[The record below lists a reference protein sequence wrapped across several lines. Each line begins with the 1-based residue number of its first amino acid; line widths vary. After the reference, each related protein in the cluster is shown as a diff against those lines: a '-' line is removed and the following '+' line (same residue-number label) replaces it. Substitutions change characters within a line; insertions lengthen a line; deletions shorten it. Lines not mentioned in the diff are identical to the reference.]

1 MPFLL
6 HVSLLDFHGERQQAW
21 LGIAQLRP
29 QLLPQPGAP
38 VPDAWCLPSR
48 LLLPLA
54 LQDRL
59 KRLPP
64 EQRARE
70 LERKQKLQASPAV
83 PTAGSQG
90 VLSAQQGPPW
100 LAAVAWYHCDAL

>member
-1 MPFLL
+1 M
-6 HVSLLDFHGERQQAW
+6 HVA
-21 LGIAQLRP
+21 
-29 QLLPQPGAP
+29 
-38 VPDAWCLPSR
+38 PSR
-48 LLLPLA
+48 LLLSLV

-83 PTAGSQG
+83 PADCRQPEG
-90 VLSAQQGPPW
+90 LPAQQGPRW
-100 LAAVAWYHCDAL
+100 LSDAWHHFVAVARSPCRLA